1 MKLAI
6 SNIGWPQE
14 RTGEVLSLLNKLNV
28 KGFEIAPTKFWD
40 NPLTVKRNDIHDVR
54 SFIEAHNLSIVGM
67 HSLFFPRNDLGLFK
81 SLPITEKT
89 VQYMEKLIEICAELG
104 GKTLIFGSPINRKR
118 GDIPWD
124 MAFSEA
130 VDFFSRLSPIAYDQG
145 TCICIE
151 PLGPSE
157 TDFISTS
164 SEARLLVNAVNHPGF
179 GIQLD
184 VKSLFDSKENIEESI
199 DKSLP
204 GLKHIH
210 VNDPGLNIVG
220 STGKIDHYLV
230 AKCLKNGNYDKYIS
244 IEQKTLPEGD
254 PVQNIRKSVEFVKKV
269 YFGGRL

>member
-14 RTGEVLSLLNKLNV
+14 RNYEVLPLLNKLNV
-28 KGFEIAPTKFWD
+28 KGLEIAPTKFWD
-40 NPLTVKRNDIHDVR
+40 NPLTAKRDDIHNIR
-54 SFIEAHNLSIVGM
+54 SFIEAHNLVIIGL
-67 HSLFFPRNDLGLFK
+67 HSLFYPRTDLGMFK

-89 VQYMEKLIEICAELG
+89 LQYMEKLIQICAELG
-104 GKTLIFGSPINRKR
+104 GKTLIFGSPVNRKR
-118 GDIPWD
+118 GNIPWD
-124 MAFSEA
+124 TAFDKS
-130 VDFFSRLSPIAYDQG
+130 VDFFLHLAPIAYDQG

-164 SEARLLVNAVNHPGF
+164 SDARLLVNTVNHPGF

-199 DKSLP
+199 RKSLP
-204 GLKHIH
+204 ELMHCH

-220 STGKIDHYLV
+220 STGKIDHLLV
-230 AKCLKNGNYDKYIS
+230 SKCLKNGGYDKYIS

-254 PVQNIRKSVEFVKKV
+254 PIMNIEKSIEFVQQV
-269 YFGGRL
+269 YFGGSI